1 MFGLAAPYTTEHF
14 PFLVHRTRCAEE
26 DEEEVASREVRSMF
40 PNTIDDDF
48 GDLIDAITL
57 EQKPEYKTKAKSSAA
72 DLLQSADISDICRT
86 FANIMSRFSRSY
98 YYQPKQTG
106 QSGDESPHDYL
117 RDYKAKFQ
125 VFVEL
130 FPKFA
135 GGLNSSIDET
145 VYNGV
150 SLLVGDRMHEMNLL
164 KLNGE
169 LVRSRE
175 WAL

>member
-1 MFGLAAPYTTEHF
+1 MSNSAY
-14 PFLVHRTRCAEE
+14 RTRCAED
-26 DEEEVASREVRSMF
+26 DEEEVANLEVRSMF
-40 PNTIDDDF
+40 PNTIEDDF
-48 GDLIDAITL
+48 GDLIDAVTL
-57 EQKPEYKTKAKSSAA
+57 EQKPEYKTKAKSTAA
-72 DLLQSADISDICRT
+72 DLLQGADISDICRS
-86 FANIMSRFSRSY
+86 FANIMNRYSRSY
-98 YYQPKQTG
+98 YYQPKLNTA
-106 QSGDESPHDYL
+106 SDDESPHDYL

-150 SLLVGDRMHEMNLL
+150 SLLVGDRMHDMNLL

-169 LVRSRE
+169 CCI
-175 WAL
+175 

>member
-1 MFGLAAPYTTEHF
+1 
-14 PFLVHRTRCAEE
+14 
-26 DEEEVASREVRSMF
+26 MF

-48 GDLIDAITL
+48 GDLIDAVTL
-57 EQKPEYKTKAKSSAA
+57 EQKPESKSRAKAPA
-72 DLLQSADISDICRT
+72 DLLQGDDIADICRT

-98 YYQPKQTG
+98 YYQPKLAG
-106 QSGDESPHDYL
+106 PSGGDGESTHDYV

-130 FPKFA
+130 FPRFA
-135 GGLNSSIDET
+135 GGLNSSLDET

-150 SLLVGDRMHEMNLL
+150 SLLVGERMHEMNLL

-169 LVRSRE
+169 ASPHGNGGSSLICNICVLQTRPMWCTTSTRTPTSPR
-175 WAL
+175 